1 MKLELFIYTE
11 HYTREYIAVLA
22 VELKRPP
29 VNWLSAGRYLSWI
42 WPLSYLVTRLRM
54 LGALLP
60 PYVCLLCLIK
70 HETSCLSPEL
80 LNCVEVILLN
90 FRRRKW
96 SWISALPSTTISP
109 QRIIEEKGT
118 RVLSGIKLGLKKWE
132 SDSLWVLLQRA
143 RL

>member
-1 MKLELFIYTE
+1 
-11 HYTREYIAVLA
+11 
-22 VELKRPP
+22 
-29 VNWLSAGRYLSWI
+29 
-42 WPLSYLVTRLRM
+42 M

-96 SWISALPSTTISP
+96 SSTTISP

-118 RVLSGIKLGLKKWE
+118 RVLSGIKLGLKK
-132 SDSLWVLLQRA
+132 
-143 RL
+143 